1 MFLEGLRDGSETSVG
16 GQVDLLPVCYWV
28 LVYGL
33 DLQMDFLFA
42 LGGWECLVSEW
53 QVRSVG
59 AEK

>member
-1 MFLEGLRDGSETSVG
+1 MFQEGLRDGSETSVG

-42 LGGWECLVSEW
+42 LGGGGVLS
-53 QVRSVG
+53 QSG
-59 AEK
+59 K